1 MSGMVTEATRL
12 LKDSPNAGIRILR
25 ENNETILLWKTANV
39 AIASNQHVV
48 RPAAVSVEEWLRI
61 KKCTDP
67 VIFTPLD
74 VKTAGIVV
82 VSLNSHLSNRLSTL
96 DKLQYTYTCLLET
109 SEEKFEERSQLLQL
123 ISRCRT
129 DRNTQLSLVKLTVNG
144 HSSSAPDA
152 ISRSVEKMGFRL
164 YLDNG
169 KPSLALTGVSIVI
182 DGDNPHHKS
191 VNICEDVSI
200 PNKFIKALR
209 REELRFSRLV
219 ETKTTKGKADN
230 KDDTPRSLVS
240 FRNLELSISHTG
252 LRPRN
257 SSGVLVNAGINILRL
272 AEKREAV
279 RVLDIGCGSG
289 SLLLA
294 LLNEAPRDCECQQVY
309 GVGIDINEDDLAMA
323 RLNAAR
329 LQLSNTSTGIA
340 SVFLNKD
347 FTQMHLTWPWLELSQ
362 SSGQFD
368 LIVCN
373 PPFLSEVAVRPR
385 VTSESERCLVGGADG
400 LDAYRA
406 ICQSITSSKPRLLSN
421 KGKLLFQLPGGER
434 AVERVLRAIQDIKGW
449 KVVEIIADQRGVN
462 RCLVLE
468 QS

>member
-1 MSGMVTEATRL
+1 MSGMVTEATRVL
-12 LKDSPNAGIRILR
+12 EDSPNAGIRMLR
-25 ENNETILLWKTANV
+25 ENNETILLWKTSNV
-39 AIASNQHVV
+39 AIVSNQHVV
-48 RPAAVSVEEWLRI
+48 RAAAVSVEEWLRN

-82 VSLNSHLSNRLSTL
+82 VSINSHLSNKLSSL

-109 SEEKFEERSQLLQL
+109 SEEKFEEPSQLQL

-129 DRNTQLSLVKLTVNG
+129 DRNTQLSLAKLTVNG
-144 HSSSAPDA
+144 HTSAVPDA
-152 ISRSVEKMGFRL
+152 ISRTVEKMGFRL

-169 KPSLALTGVSIVI
+169 KPSLALTGVRIVT
-182 DGDNPHHKS
+182 DGDNPLHKS
-191 VNICEDVSI
+191 INICENVSI
-200 PNKFIKALR
+200 PNKFIKAMR
-209 REELRFSRLV
+209 REELRYSRLV
-219 ETKTTKGKADN
+219 ETATTTGKADN
-230 KDDTPRSLVS
+230 KDDMRRSLVS

-257 SSGVLVNAGINILRL
+257 SSGVLVDAGINILRL
-272 AEKREAV
+272 LEKREAV
-279 RVLDIGCGSG
+279 RVLDVGCGSG

-294 LLNEAPRDCECQQVY
+294 ILNEAPRDSEYHQVY
-309 GVGIDINEDDLAMA
+309 GVGIDINDDDLVMA

-329 LQLSNTSTGIA
+329 LQLSKTSPGIA

-347 FTQMHLTWPWLELSQ
+347 FSQMHLTWPWLELSQ
-362 SSGQFD
+362 SSGSFD
-368 LIVCN
+368 LILCN
-373 PPFLSEVAVRPR
+373 PPFLSEVAVRSR

-406 ICQSITSSKPRLLSN
+406 ICQSITSTKPRMLSQ

-449 KVVEIIADQRGVN
+449 KVVDIIADQRGVN